1 MQKDILFIDAVCK
14 SREKFLIG
22 YDRYLRLIDAENY
35 NEGLKLLR
43 EYNFGKSA
51 AEGADLSQIIYAE
64 EEDLIAFI
72 KEYAPKGGAQNYFLL
87 PYDFLNAEALFKCSK
102 LNLPKDS
109 KYLTHEGLLSI
120 DEIKCAVSGE
130 KCKIQEINEAI
141 EEAEKL
147 FTENALPTGA
157 LVDTVFTRKLY
168 AAIKRLAAD
177 AEVLNFLESEKLFKN
192 ISIALRCESVEEY
205 EALKIPC
212 KILKKEQETALLSK
226 DEGKMAGAFKNSRY
240 LDFVKT
246 ASKNI
251 GKPLS
256 EYERMVDGYALN
268 KLKET
273 RFFNEGTKPYLLYV
287 SYRKADIKNVR
298 LILSSL
304 KSGIARDVVKGKLRE
319 SY

>member
-72 KEYAPKGGAQNYFLL
+72 KEYAPKGGAQYYFLL

-102 LNLPKDS
+102 LNLAEDN
-109 KYLTHEGLLSI
+109 KYLTHEGVLSV
-120 DEIKCAVSGE
+120 DEIKTAVSGK

-168 AAIKRLAAD
+168 AAIKRLTTD

-192 ISIALRCESVEEY
+192 ISIALRCESAEEY
-205 EALKIPC
+205 EALKIRSE
-212 KILKKEQETALLSK
+212 ILKKEQEIALLSK
-226 DEGKMAGAFKNSRY
+226 DEDKIAEAFKNSRY

-246 ASKNI
+246 ASQNI
-251 GKPLS
+251 GKPLA
-256 EYERMVDGYALN
+256 EYERLVDGYALR

-287 SYRKADIKNVR
+287 LYRKADIKNVR